1 MIGWMDRVMLRAVI
15 LSLLISVVASA
26 ETIQVS
32 AAISLRGVLET
43 IAKNYEKETGERVEL
58 RFGSSGQIMTQIK
71 GGAPVDVF
79 ISAADRQVDEL
90 VEAGLVDA
98 QSVRVV
104 AGNELVLIVPADA
117 KDHPRDFTELVTDKV
132 TRLAMGEPRTVPA
145 GMYAEQT
152 LRHFKIEDALQKR
165 IVYGTNV
172 RQVLD
177 YVIRGE
183 VSAGL
188 VYATDAGE
196 AGDKVKVVATAPADA
211 HEPIHYPAAII
222 KGSTQGVASGRFL
235 DYLAEPSSLEALKRF
250 GFSAPAEKPAA
261 TQPDAQPET
270 QPGERESRLPNPS
283 HQSDA
288 VVLRE
293 ASSGLVTRFEFLY
306 S

>member
-1 MIGWMDRVMLRAVI
+1 MILRAVI
-15 LSLLISVVASA
+15 LSLLISVVSSA
-26 ETIQVS
+26 ETIRVS

-43 IAKNYEKETGERVEL
+43 IAKNYEKETGARIEL

-79 ISAADRQVDEL
+79 ISAADRQVNEL

-117 KDHPRDFTELVTDKV
+117 KNPPRDFTELITDKV

-152 LRHFKIEDALQKR
+152 LRYFKLEDTLQKR

-188 VYATDAGE
+188 VYATDARE
-196 AGDKVKVVATAPADA
+196 AGDKVKVIAIAPAGA
-211 HEPIHYPAAII
+211 HEPIHYPAALI
-222 KGSTQGVASGRFL
+222 KGSSQGVASGRFL
-235 DYLAEPSSLEALKRF
+235 DYLAGSSSQEVLKRF
-250 GFSAPAEKPAA
+250 GFSAPTEKPAA
-261 TQPDAQPET
+261 TQPDKQPET
-270 QPGERESRLPNPS
+270 RPSERESRLPNVS
-283 HQSDA
+283 HQSGAGVLCDA
-288 VVLRE
+288 
-293 ASSGLVTRFEFLY
+293 SGLVTRVESLY